1 MNASLRNVVSFL
13 ALCTLGGAQSLHQE
27 LRDAISGYTS
37 LSTFSSLLEVSP
49 ESFDQVLEGRT
60 NVTVLV
66 PTNDAITDYLKTSGQ
81 TDVTKIKDED
91 LKTFF
96 LYHTMVASLKS
107 AAFDGTGGLTVPT
120 LLEDKAYNNRTA
132 GEGLEA
138 QFGANATGQ
147 VLFAGKVE
155 EKSSKAKRQS
165 GAGGTVQ
172 IRAGLAQDVEM
183 TTVDGSWGPNNSST
197 FQIIDKYAQ
206 NSNHH
211 ISIPRTC

>member
-1 MNASLRNVVSFL
+1 MNASLRNVVGLL
-13 ALCTLGGAQSLHQE
+13 AFCTLGGAQSLHQE

-37 LSTFSSLLEVSP
+37 LSTFSTLVEKSP
-49 ESFDQVLEGRT
+49 EAFDKVLDGRT
-60 NVTVLV
+60 NITVLV

-81 TDVTKIKDED
+81 TDVTKLKDED
-91 LKTFF
+91 LKTLF

-107 AAFDGTGGLTVPT
+107 TAFDGTGGLAVPT
-120 LLEDKAYNNRTA
+120 LLEDKTYNNRTA

-155 EKSSKAKRQS
+155 EKSSKVKRQQS

-197 FQIIDKYAQ
+197 FQIIDKYA
-206 NSNHH
+206 HK
-211 ISIPRTC
+211 